1 MGAEVTKN
9 ELKFLM
15 SAIMLSLGIEF
26 PYALAHLMRFQKQ
39 AFSGHKKLHCIKFQS
54 VTMANGLIVSFF
66 GPYEGRR
73 HDSYML
79 NDSDMME
86 LMTRYLGSALYGDQG
101 YPLRSWLI
109 IPYASTSPT
118 EAQLAFNLG
127 LSKARIAVEW
137 SFGWIVRYWKIFELR
152 CNMKV
157 RRNETSK
164 YFRCMLPTL
173 AIYLAD
179 LTSQGATD
187 EVELSSDDGVDVF
200 ENGSD
205 MSSWDGSDDASSE
218 SSDGDFAT
226 GYWSASDD
234 DGDYNGSSG
243 DNSDDNND

>member
-15 SAIMLSLGIEF
+15 AAIMLSLGIEF
-26 PYALAHLMRFQKQ
+26 PYALAHLMR
-39 AFSGHKKLHCIKFQS
+39 
-54 VTMANGLIVSFF
+54 
-66 GPYEGRR
+66 
-73 HDSYML
+73 
-79 NDSDMME
+79 
-86 LMTRYLGSALYGDQG
+86 
-101 YPLRSWLI
+101 
-109 IPYASTSPT
+109 
-118 EAQLAFNLG
+118 
-127 LSKARIAVEW
+127 
-137 SFGWIVRYWKIFELR
+137 
-152 CNMKV
+152 

-187 EVELSSDDGVDVF
+187 EVELSSDDGVDFF

-218 SSDGDFAT
+218 SSDGDFAS

-243 DNSDDNND
+243 DNCDDNKD